1 MGLIPTAEGAYMG
14 IDRRTFIGASTLA
27 LGTAGADALPAT
39 DAATPAPAR
48 PKWRRI
54 AVEEAFSIPEQM
66 DLFRGLLKTAS
77 YDPDLYLAQ
86 FQVARDPVRGRLLDL
101 EGERLQI
108 MDKNDVAMHV
118 LSLTSTGVQA
128 FDADTGTRL
137 ASLANDRLAEVVARH
152 PGRFAGLAS
161 FAPQDPAR
169 AVQEIDRAI
178 TRLRL
183 SGLIVNSHTNGEYL
197 SERRYWP
204 ILEAIAGLEVPLYI
218 HPRAPTPAMAAPYRP
233 DHLEHGIFG
242 YQAET
247 GLHALRMIMSGVFDQ
262 FPKLRIILGHMGEGL
277 PFWLYRIDNSFRRTL
292 RFMER
297 TKLKQVPGDYFR
309 QNFLVTTSGVNW
321 HPPLGFCIDVLGAD
335 NVMWAIDYPYEE
347 TEVAVEF
354 MDTAPIPDT
363 VKAAVYHGNAERV
376 FRIAPI

>member
-1 MGLIPTAEGAYMG
+1 MS

-27 LGTAGADALPAT
+27 LAAASADAPSAVG
-39 DAATPAPAR
+39 AATPEQA

-66 DLFRGLLKTAS
+66 DLFRGLLKTVS

-86 FQVARDPVRGRLLDL
+86 FQVAREPIHRRLLDL
-101 EGERLQI
+101 EDERLQI

-128 FDADTGTRL
+128 FDADTGTTL
-137 ASLANDRLAEVVARH
+137 ASLANDRLAEVIARH
-152 PGRFAGLAS
+152 PRRFAGLAS
-161 FAPQDPAR
+161 FAPQDPVR
-169 AVQEIDRAI
+169 AVKEIDRAI
-178 TRLRL
+178 SRLRL

-204 ILEAIAGLEVPLYI
+204 ILEAIAGLDVPLYI
-218 HPRAPTPAMAAPYRP
+218 HPRAPNPAMAAPYRP

-277 PFWLYRIDNSFRRTL
+277 PFWLYRIDNNFRRTV

-297 TKLKQVPGDYFR
+297 TQLKQVPGDYFR

-321 HPPLGFCIDVLGAD
+321 HPPLGFCVDVLGAD